1 MVWEVYEEAGGDD
14 QQAKVWLILMSFIH
28 PAFQPNQA
36 TLTLPNF
43 LSLYLGFSFFSI
55 HTP

>member
-14 QQAKVWLILMSFIH
+14 QRAKVWLILMSFIH

-43 LSLYLGFSFFSI
+43 LSLYLGFSLFSI